1 MTQPALQKVDRSE
14 SGFTLIETA
23 ISMVL
28 LAIIGLGIVS
38 LFAYAASST
47 SSAAD
52 REMASAVAQQRMEQ
66 LRTAA
71 FTDTALNPTSA
82 EGTSV
87 EVMRLGRR
95 YRVVTIIANSTIVN
109 SQVTSKTITVKV
121 IPLAANAEWSSN
133 TTSLFGSVTLISE
146 RSSQS
151 LGPNRSW

>member
-1 MTQPALQKVDRSE
+1 MTHIASQKVDRSE

-47 SSAAD
+47 SNAAD

-66 LRTAA
+66 LRTAS
-71 FTDTALNPTSA
+71 FTDTALNATSA
-82 EGTSV
+82 EGASV

-95 YRVVTIIANSTIVN
+95 YRVVTLIANSSIVN
-109 SQVTSKTITVKV
+109 SQVASKTITVKV
-121 IPLAANAEWSSN
+121 IPLAASSEWSN

-146 RSSQS
+146 RSSQTT
-151 LGPNRSW
+151 GPNRLW